1 MFTYTPETVG
11 VPKEL
16 LFEDF
21 KQQCTNLQGQY
32 TRMHNR
38 MQLMIGLNTALLPT
52 LGAVFLASSKG
63 DVGRP
68 WLILFPVTGLLLS
81 TIGFLT
87 GATDRRLVT
96 IYRGQLSWTANC
108 VLSAYVAGPCEY
120 QGWLHIGLDPTGVS
134 DKLDKWNPS
143 PRIEGEPFRWRQMTK
158 RTWWSAHMALPCL
171 LRDLANSPNIR
182 DPEHFPIARDWM
194 TGAPQEPRRRSPMPS
209 WLARPPCTELVN
221 MSDESHSQAVIKA
234 RK

>member
-1 MFTYTPETVG
+1 MTGTYTPETVG

-16 LFEDF
+16 LLEDF

-68 WLILFPVTGLLLS
+68 WLVLFPVTGLLLS
-81 TIGFLT
+81 AIGFLT

-96 IYRGQLSWTANC
+96 IYRGQLSWTAKC
-108 VLSAYVAGPCEY
+108 VLSAYVAGPYEY

-134 DKLDKWNPS
+134 DKLDKWSPS

-158 RTWWSAHMALPCL
+158 RTWWLAHMASWWNRTTSWRWEPLSVTRLPVAL
-171 LRDLANSPNIR
+171 SLAFFVI
-182 DPEHFPIARDWM
+182 
-194 TGAPQEPRRRSPMPS
+194 
-209 WLARPPCTELVN
+209 WLIILIFVILNT
-221 MSDESHSQAVIKA
+221 SQ
-234 RK
+234 